1 MIKYILNAY
10 RLFCCKTMGPSGE
23 SMFSYFREPIFEF
36 VTHKGN
42 SGQVDLEKNNR
53 DTNEKKMTTSSQ
65 LLSNYQN

>member
-1 MIKYILNAY
+1 
-10 RLFCCKTMGPSGE
+10 MGPSGE